1 MSTRF
6 AVTNTASWYPNS
18 HLVCDTSANRCL
30 GGVGSNFYRCWV
42 FPLYTPNGFT
52 VLQEFPFDHPFHNGF
67 FVGQSPVIVK
77 EREGNLWMAPPRRS
91 FDDAAFSK
99 IGRVDMPAAPEIEIQ
114 ECGVRLKYSGVWRDE
129 NEEPLLDE
137 VRTVEF
143 RTYDDATICD
153 MTSRK
158 IASYGK
164 VEYPQTKYGSIGIR
178 VEPRLLPPVGGV
190 ILAEGDRCGKASVID
205 EHGSRYVAY
214 ENAIGTHRCGV
225 LITVPDGETKGP
237 WFVRDY
243 GMAMLNPTQN
253 HSIVTPA
260 GESWTIALRVVA
272 YDGALDARRA
282 QA

>member
-1 MSTRF
+1 
-6 AVTNTASWYPNS
+6 
-18 HLVCDTSANRCL
+18 
-30 GGVGSNFYRCWV
+30 
-42 FPLYTPNGFT
+42 
-52 VLQEFPFDHPFHNGF
+52 
-67 FVGQSPVIVK
+67 
-77 EREGNLWMAPPRRS
+77 
-91 FDDAAFSK
+91 
-99 IGRVDMPAAPEIEIQ
+99 
-114 ECGVRLKYSGVWRDE
+114 
-129 NEEPLLDE
+129 
-137 VRTVEF
+137 
-143 RTYDDATICD
+143 
-153 MTSRK
+153 
-158 IASYGK
+158 
-164 VEYPQTKYGSIGIR
+164 
-178 VEPRLLPPVGGV
+178 LPPVGGV